1 MKRNGDGIAAAPWT
15 SLASRIEAWRRTRL
29 RRTGAMPEELW
40 REAAALAAR
49 HGVYRISQELRLNFE
64 NLKKRTESD
73 GVLATTRR
81 TAPKRERFIEVVGID
96 EVDAREAASDMPRT
110 EIEIAMDGGAR
121 LRLRHE
127 GSGVDLP
134 GVVAAFLREAR

>member
-1 MKRNGDGIAAAPWT
+1 MKPKEEVVAAPWA

-49 HGVYRISQELRLNFE
+49 HGVYRISQELRLNFW

-73 GVLATTRR
+73 GVLATTRS
-81 TAPKRERFIEVVGID
+81 TAPKRDSFIEIVGIG
-96 EVDAREAASDMPRT
+96 EVGSREMASDTPRT
-110 EIEIAMDGGAR
+110 EIEIAIDGGAR

-134 GVVAAFLREAR
+134 GVVAAFLRGAR